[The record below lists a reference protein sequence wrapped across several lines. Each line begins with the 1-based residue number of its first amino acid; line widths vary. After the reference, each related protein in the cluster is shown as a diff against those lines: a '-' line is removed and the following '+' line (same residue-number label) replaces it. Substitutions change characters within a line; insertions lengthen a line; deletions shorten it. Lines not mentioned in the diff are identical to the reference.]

1 MKNYLIILLVI
12 LSSCSL
18 EKRLAKYCPLCTQK
32 DSTVVVTQVRDTT
45 ITIPGET
52 VYIQDT
58 LYCDSL
64 GHVIS
69 KLGDKLRD
77 KDGKIITLETRLS
90 NNVYT
95 TRAQVRTIYKT
106 IKGNTVYSTKLVTKT
121 LKPEKIKY
129 IPWWVNFLAVVGG
142 IVMIIILIY
151 ITIKIIRSQIP
162 LP

>member
-1 MKNYLIILLVI
+1 M
-12 LSSCSL
+12 
-18 EKRLAKYCPLCTQK
+18 EKKLAKYCPLCVQK
-32 DSTVVVTQVRDTT
+32 DSTSVVTQVRDTT
-45 ITIPGET
+45 IIIPGET
-52 VYIQDT
+52 IYIQDT

-69 KLGDKLRD
+69 KLGDRLRD
-77 KDGKIITLETRLS
+77 KDGKIITLETRLK

-95 TRAQVRTIYKT
+95 SKAEVRTIYKK

-142 IVMIIILIY
+142 IVMIIILVY
-151 ITIKIIRSQIP
+151 VTIQIIKKSVMPI
-162 LP
+162 

>member
-1 MKNYLIILLVI
+1 MKYLPILLI
-12 LSSCSL
+12 LLFSCSM
-18 EKRLAKYCPLCTQK
+18 EKKLAKYCPLCVQK
-32 DSTVVVTQVRDTT
+32 DSTSVVTQVRDTT
-45 ITIPGET
+45 IIIPGET
-52 VYIQDT
+52 IYIQDT

-69 KLGDKLRD
+69 KLGDRLRD
-77 KDGKIITLETRLS
+77 KDGKIITLETRLK

-95 TRAQVRTIYKT
+95 SKAEVRTIYKT

-151 ITIKIIRSQIP
+151 VIIQIIKKSVMPI
-162 LP
+162 

>member
-1 MKNYLIILLVI
+1 MKYLPILLI
-12 LSSCSL
+12 LLFSCSM
-18 EKRLAKYCPLCTQK
+18 EKKLAKYCPLCVQK
-32 DSTVVVTQVRDTT
+32 DSTSVVTQVRDTT
-45 ITIPGET
+45 IIIPGET
-52 VYIQDT
+52 IYIQDT

-69 KLGDKLRD
+69 KLGDRLRD
-77 KDGKIITLETRLS
+77 KDGKIITLETRLK

-95 TRAQVRTIYKT
+95 SKAEVRTIYKK

-142 IVMIIILIY
+142 IVMIIILVY
-151 ITIKIIRSQIP
+151 VTIQIIKKSVMPI
-162 LP
+162 

>member
-1 MKNYLIILLVI
+1 M
-12 LSSCSL
+12 
-18 EKRLAKYCPLCTQK
+18 EKKLAKYCPLCVQK
-32 DSTVVVTQVRDTT
+32 DSTSVVTQVRDTT
-45 ITIPGET
+45 IIIPGET
-52 VYIQDT
+52 IYIQDT

-69 KLGDKLRD
+69 KLGDRLRD
-77 KDGKIITLETRLS
+77 KDGKIITLETRLK

-95 TRAQVRTIYKT
+95 SKAEVRTIYKT

-142 IVMIIILIY
+142 IVMIIILLYVI
-151 ITIKIIRSQIP
+151 IKIIKKSVMPI
-162 LP
+162 

>member
-1 MKNYLIILLVI
+1 MKYLPILLI
-12 LSSCSL
+12 LLFSCSM
-18 EKRLAKYCPLCTQK
+18 EKKLAKYCPLCVQS
-32 DSTVVVTQVRDTT
+32 DSTSIVTQVRDTT

-52 VYIQDT
+52 IYIQDT

-69 KLGDKLRD
+69 KLGDRLRD
-77 KDGKIITLETRLS
+77 KDGKIITLETRLK

-95 TRAQVRTIYKT
+95 SKAEVRTIYKT

-142 IVMIIILIY
+142 IVMIIILLYVI
-151 ITIKIIRSQIP
+151 IKIIKNSVMPI
-162 LP
+162 

>member
-1 MKNYLIILLVI
+1 M
-12 LSSCSL
+12 
-18 EKRLAKYCPLCTQK
+18 EKKLAKYCPLCVQK
-32 DSTVVVTQVRDTT
+32 DSTSVVTQVRDTT

-52 VYIQDT
+52 IYIQDT

-69 KLGDKLRD
+69 KLGDRLRD
-77 KDGKIITLETRLS
+77 KDGKIITLETRLKD
-90 NNVYT
+90 NIYT
-95 TRAQVRTIYKT
+95 SKAEVRTIYKT

-142 IVMIIILIY
+142 IVMIIILVYVI
-151 ITIKIIRSQIP
+151 IQIIKKSVMPI
-162 LP
+162 